1 MFPPD
6 RVEFNTYS
14 QALVGLVDRRF
25 IANQRYQE
33 QQFRAARLGA
43 NPGIL
48 QFERRFV
55 KRMRDLGVPFFAH
68 CVVRSRE
75 EQALRKAEGVSKAG
89 PGQSPHQYGCAVD
102 LVHGTKA
109 WGLTDKQWQAV
120 GHIGRE
126 TAKSCGLKLVW
137 GGDDP
142 GEADKFS
149 WDPAH
154 WELDG
159 WKGIREDYPWPK

>member
-1 MFPPD
+1 M
-6 RVEFNTYS
+6 VEAPNYIE
-14 QALVGLVDRRF
+14 ALRGLVNRPF
-25 IANQRYQE
+25 LASQKQQE
-33 QQFRAARLGA
+33 QQWRADRNGA

-55 KRMRDLGVPFFAH
+55 RKAADMGVPVFAH

-75 EQALRKAEGVSKAG
+75 EQAKRKADGFSNAA
-89 PGQSPHQYGCAVD
+89 PGQSPHQYGLAVD
-102 LVHGTKA
+102 LVHSVRA
-109 WGLTDKQWQAV
+109 WQLTPKEWQV
-120 GHIGRE
+120 MGHIGRQV
-126 TAKSCGLKLVW
+126 AKSCGLKLIW

-154 WELDG
+154 WELVG
-159 WKGIREDYPWPK
+159 WQTQKDKYPWPK